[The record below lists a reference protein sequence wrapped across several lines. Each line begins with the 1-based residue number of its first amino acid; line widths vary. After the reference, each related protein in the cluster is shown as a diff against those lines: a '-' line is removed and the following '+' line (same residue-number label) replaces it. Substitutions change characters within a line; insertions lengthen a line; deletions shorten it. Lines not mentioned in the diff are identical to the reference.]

1 MQMNDTLYIA
11 NNQWI
16 VETHV
21 PMWKDYEHLF
31 DSDHPNLV
39 EPGRSTT
46 VNGYQIP
53 HTLEE
58 TKGVADFIIDKTNT
72 ILAEGDVPC
81 TIPVSYTHLTLPTNR
96 EV

>member
-53 HTLEE
+53 HTLE
-58 TKGVADFIIDKTNT
+58 A
-72 ILAEGDVPC
+72 
-81 TIPVSYTHLTLPTNR
+81 VSYTHLTLPTILR
-96 EV
+96 V